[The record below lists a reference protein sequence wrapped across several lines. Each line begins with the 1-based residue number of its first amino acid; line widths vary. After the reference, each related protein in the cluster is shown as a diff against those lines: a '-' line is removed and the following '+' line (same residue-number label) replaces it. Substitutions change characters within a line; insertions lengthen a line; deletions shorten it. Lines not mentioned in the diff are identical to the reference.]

1 MHGNTPYAGSPT
13 ADSKPTP
20 ERRRTLRRELASVA
34 ASTRELLS
42 DEFIVGGEISDGD
55 DGSLRATIAVRPPV
69 GSVISAGIDP
79 DATDDADVDT
89 LARDLAAGAVFEAK
103 HAARDTHS
111 SAS

>member
-13 ADSKPTP
+13 ADADPTP
-20 ERRRTLRRELASVA
+20 EHRRTLRRELTSVA
-34 ASTRELLS
+34 ATTRELLS
-42 DEFIVGGEISDGD
+42 DEFIVGGEISDND
-55 DGSLRATIAVRPPV
+55 DGSLRATIAVQPPV
-69 GSVISAGIDP
+69 GSVVSAGIDP
-79 DATDDADVDT
+79 DADGDADA

>member
-13 ADSKPTP
+13 PDAEATP
-20 ERRRTLRRELASVA
+20 EHRRILREDLIRVA

-42 DEFIVGGEISDGD
+42 DEFVVGGEISDN
-55 DGSLRATIAVRPPV
+55 DGALRATIAVQPPA
-69 GSVISAGIDP
+69 GSVVSAGIDA
-79 DATDDADVDT
+79 DTADVES
-89 LARDLAAGAVFEAK
+89 LARDLAAGAVIEAK

>member
-13 ADSKPTP
+13 ADAKPTP

-55 DGSLRATIAVRPPV
+55 DGSLRATIAVQPPV
-69 GSVISAGIDP
+69 GSVVSAGIDP
-79 DATDDADVDT
+79 DDTGDADADT
-89 LARDLAAGAVFEAK
+89 LAHDLAAGAVFEAK